1 MNVCVSYM
9 TPILRIRSACLHNG
23 TAMDQ
28 WQEHNSK
35 HTPED
40 SVGEL
45 ARVAI
50 LRGLV
55 ETVQVQ
61 LPDK

>member
-1 MNVCVSYM
+1 ME
-9 TPILRIRSACLHNG
+9 
-23 TAMDQ
+23 Q
-28 WQEHNSK
+28 WQEHNST
-35 HTPED
+35 HAPED